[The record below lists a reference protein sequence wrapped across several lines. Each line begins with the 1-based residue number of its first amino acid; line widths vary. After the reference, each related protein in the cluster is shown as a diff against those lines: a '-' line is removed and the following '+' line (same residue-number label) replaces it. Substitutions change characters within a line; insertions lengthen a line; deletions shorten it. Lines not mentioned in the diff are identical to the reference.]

1 MRQFECS
8 ECVSEC
14 IENDV
19 KFYSRYYFS
28 HFDFEKSLE
37 LTNFTF
43 VLKIVTKHITIKN
56 EELVLSNQRAL
67 YWQREYALILSD
79 VHIGKTAHFRKHG
92 IPMPDDVLQKD
103 LERLKHLIY
112 HFGAKTLLIV
122 GDLFHAERNSDMA
135 TFKDWL
141 SQFPK
146 LKLILIK
153 GNHDRQ
159 SQLLMDDLNIE
170 VVTNLVSG
178 PFKFL
183 HEPKDNDK
191 EEFVISGHTHPGV
204 LIRGKGKQKIK
215 LPCYQITENQLVLP
229 AFSLFTG
236 LNTGNNTEEADY
248 YAFTNTAIFKI

>member
-1 MRQFECS
+1 M
-8 ECVSEC
+8 
-14 IENDV
+14 

-43 VLKIVTKHITIKN
+43 VLKIVTEHITIKN
-56 EELVLSNQRAL
+56 EELVLTNQRAM
-67 YWQREYALILSD
+67 YWQREDALILSD
-79 VHIGKTAHFRKHG
+79 IHIGKTAHFRKHG

-103 LERLKHLIY
+103 LKRLKDLIH

-122 GDLFHAERNSDMA
+122 GDLFHAERNSDIA

-141 SQFPK
+141 AQFPD

-159 SQLLMDDLNIE
+159 SRRLIEDLNIE
-170 VVTNLVSG
+170 ALKQLDIE
-178 PFKFL
+178 PFVFL
-183 HEPKDNDK
+183 HDPLENNQSQ
-191 EEFVISGHTHPGV
+191 FTISGHTHPGV
-204 LIRGKGKQKIK
+204 LIKGKGKQKIK
-215 LPCYQITENQLVLP
+215 LPCYQITENQIILP

-236 LNTGNNTEEADY
+236 LNTRDIPEGAVQF
-248 YAFTNTAIFKI
+248 AFTDSSIFKIQ